1 MAAGRGGRCRL
12 LAGCATA
19 GGGGAAAGASAPQP
33 ARYTPLDRSLSLHLS
48 ALSAASPTAI
58 TGATI
63 FDGEGGRI
71 DNGTIVLADGR
82 IQAIGG
88 ADTPIPE
95 GATRI
100 DGSGRWVT
108 PGVIDIHSHLG
119 DYPSPGVEAHQDGN
133 EVTSPVRP
141 EVWAEHSVWP
151 QDPGLH
157 AARSPMAASP
167 PCTSCPA
174 RPTCSAAAA

>member
-1 MAAGRGGRCRL
+1 MTSRIVAAA
-12 LAGCATA
+12 LAAALAVGCAGHESEA
-19 GGGGAAAGASAPQP
+19 QSASAQNKASATP
-33 ARYTPLDRSLSLHLS
+33 RY
-48 ALSAASPTAI
+48 SPPDDPYPSTYRVYPGTLTAI

-71 DNGTIVLADGR
+71 DNGTIVLAEGR
-82 IQAIGG
+82 VQAIGG

-100 DGSGRWVT
+100 DGAGRWVT

-119 DYPSPGVEAHQDGN
+119 DYPSPGVQAHSDGN

-141 EVWAEHSVWP
+141 SRRVLSAFWISISV
-151 QDPGLH
+151 
-157 AARSPMAASP
+157 
-167 PCTSCPA
+167 
-174 RPTCSAAAA
+174 